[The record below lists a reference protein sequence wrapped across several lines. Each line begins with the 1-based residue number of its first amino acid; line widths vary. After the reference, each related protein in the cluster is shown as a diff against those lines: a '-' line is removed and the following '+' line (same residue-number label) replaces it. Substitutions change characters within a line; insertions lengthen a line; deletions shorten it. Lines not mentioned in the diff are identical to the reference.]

1 MAYDKFFEYTRCEIL
16 MLVKNFHKTLYVFY
30 ILWTE
35 VRSKLVIKVE
45 LMTLCQDASALG
57 SRLLDQSQCAGSV
70 SGDASFN
77 IQSNNYISFPP
88 FNTLSLHYIL

>member
-1 MAYDKFFEYTRCEIL
+1 MAYDKYTTCEML
-16 MLVKNFHKTLYVFY
+16 MLVTKFYKTYF
-30 ILWTE
+30 IFCGRTE

-70 SGDASFN
+70 SVDASFN
-77 IQSNNYISFPP
+77 IQSNNYISFPS
-88 FNTLSLHYIL
+88 FNTLSLYYIL